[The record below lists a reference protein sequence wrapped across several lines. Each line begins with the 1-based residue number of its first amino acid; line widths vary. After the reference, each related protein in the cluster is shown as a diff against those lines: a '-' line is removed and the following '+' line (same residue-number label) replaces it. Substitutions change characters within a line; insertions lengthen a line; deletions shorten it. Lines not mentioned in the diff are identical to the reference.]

1 MFMRVLVALLLV
13 PVLAFSY
20 TVVRKDG
27 KTFHGKLVRESAN
40 EIILKDEEG
49 VQIQFKKDQID
60 WDKTTVERRK
70 EEKKGIA
77 LRPGRAVEL
86 KREPKQKWTGE
97 EISVD
102 FKDIDIRDLFRFL
115 AEKGD
120 LNLVI
125 DPNVKDAA
133 TIKMTKVP
141 WDQVLDVVCKMHD
154 LRYTVDGNVI
164 HITKK

>member
-1 MFMRVLVALLLV
+1 MLFRVLIALLLL
-13 PVLAFSY
+13 PVLAFPY

-27 KTFHGKLVRESAN
+27 KTFQGKLVRESAD
-40 EIILKDEEG
+40 EIVLKDKDG

-60 WDKTTVERRK
+60 WDKTTAQRRK
-70 EEKKGIA
+70 EEKERIA
-77 LRPGRAVEL
+77 RKPGRAFEL
-86 KREPKQKWTGE
+86 KRESRRKWIGE

-125 DPNVKDAA
+125 EPDVKGAA

-154 LRYTVDGNVI
+154 FRYTVDGNI
-164 HITKK
+164 LHIVKK

>member
-1 MFMRVLVALLLV
+1 MILRFLIALLLV
-13 PVLAFSY
+13 PAFAFSY

-27 KTFHGKLVRESAN
+27 KIFQGKLVRESAA
-40 EIILKDEEG
+40 EIVLKDQEG

-60 WDKTTVERRK
+60 WDKTTAQRRK
-70 EEKKGIA
+70 EEKEGISRKPA
-77 LRPGRAVEL
+77 RAFEL
-86 KREPKQKWTGE
+86 KREPKRKWIGE

-102 FKDIDIRDLFRFL
+102 FKDIDIRDLFRYL

-125 DPNVKDAA
+125 EPDVKGAA

-154 LRYTVDGNVI
+154 FRYTVDGNI
-164 HITKK
+164 LHIVKK

>member
-1 MFMRVLVALLLV
+1 MLLRVLIALLLV
-13 PVLAFSY
+13 PALSFSY

-27 KTFHGKLVRESAN
+27 KTFQGKLVRESAD
-40 EIILKDEEG
+40 EIVLKDKDG

-70 EEKKGIA
+70 EEKKQIA
-77 LRPGRAVEL
+77 GPLARPLEL
-86 KREPKQKWTGE
+86 KREPKQKWMGE
-97 EISVD
+97 KISLD

-115 AEKGD
+115 AETGD

-125 DPNVKDAA
+125 DPNVKGTV

-164 HITKK
+164 RIHK